1 MVYLDWNLSLVNNFA
16 ILFLMLQLTH
26 YFLKEFKPYQILT
39 DIIISVIFAYI
50 GLFLDDI
57 FILMFVGFILL
68 IQLARTKD
76 HHLNLKAAISLV
88 MAANLQLIL
97 SSLATYIARILLF
110 VSSGQ
115 WRLRTL
121 ERYQN
126 VFIGLTIIV
135 NVMLVLIFIIS
146 LSPFRERITQTRL
159 QIEHYHLGKR
169 IFMIS
174 LSIFISLITIMTIS
188 DFQEVTATI
197 QAALIIIFTI
207 LIGFSYW
214 QVTFFIKTFALQTE
228 AKEKMERN
236 EQLNSY
242 LTLVQKQYTEL
253 RKFKH
258 DFQNIMLSLDQV
270 LKDNDSKQ
278 IKYYYD
284 SLLEEEKDLNNVQS
298 GSITQIQAID
308 NEAIRGLL
316 IQKFFSAKAK
326 DINLNFE
333 LDQKHYSIEPN
344 ISIVRILGVLLD
356 NAIEHVQNSDDKNI
370 TCAFFKTGNTLEIT
384 VDNKVDGK
392 ININQI
398 FDCGY
403 STKKDHTGFGLTNVL
418 DLVNHSSN
426 LFLDSKIIHDHL
438 MMTLII
444 LGSE

>member
-1 MVYLDWNLSLVNNFA
+1 MVYIDWNLSWANNFA
-16 ILFLMLQLTH
+16 MLFLILQLTH
-26 YFLKEFKPYQILT
+26 YFLKEFKPYKILT
-39 DIIISVIFAYI
+39 DIFISLIFAYI
-50 GLFLDDI
+50 GLFIDDI
-57 FILMFVGFILL
+57 FILMFVGFILA
-68 IQLARTKD
+68 IQLALAKD
-76 HHLNLKAAISLV
+76 HKLKLKPAISLV

-110 VSSGQ
+110 ISSGQ
-115 WRLRTL
+115 WKLKTL

-135 NVMLVLIFIIS
+135 TVMLVLIFIIS
-146 LSPFRERITQTRL
+146 LGPFRERITQTRL

-169 IFMIS
+169 IFMIV
-174 LSIFISLITIMTIS
+174 LSVFISLIVIMTIS

-207 LIGFSYW
+207 LICFTYW

-228 AKEKMERN
+228 AKEKIERN
-236 EQLNSY
+236 EQLNNY

-278 IKYYYD
+278 LKYYYD
-284 SLLEEEKDLNNVQS
+284 SLLDEEDDLNNVKS
-298 GSITQIQAID
+298 GSITQIQSID
-308 NEAIRGLL
+308 NDAIRGLL

-326 DINLNFE
+326 DINLHFE
-333 LDQKHYSIEPN
+333 LDQKHYSIKPN

-356 NAIEHVQNSDDKNI
+356 NAIEHVQESDDKNI
-370 TCAFFKTGNTLEIT
+370 TCVFFKTGNTLEIT
-384 VDNKVDGK
+384 IDNKVNEK

-403 STKKDHTGFGLTNVL
+403 STKKDHTGFGLTNVQ
-418 DLVNHSSN
+418 DLVNHSQD
-426 LFLDSKIIHDHL
+426 LFLDSKIIHNHL
-438 MMTLII
+438 MMTLIV

>member
-1 MVYLDWNLSLVNNFA
+1 MVYIDWNLSWANNFA
-16 ILFLMLQLTH
+16 MLFLILQLTH
-26 YFLKEFKPYQILT
+26 YFLKEFKPYKILT
-39 DIIISVIFAYI
+39 DIFISLIFAYI
-50 GLFLDDI
+50 GLFIDDI
-57 FILMFVGFILL
+57 FILMFVGFILA
-68 IQLARTKD
+68 IQLALAKD
-76 HHLNLKAAISLV
+76 HKLKLKPAISLV

-110 VSSGQ
+110 ISSGQ
-115 WRLRTL
+115 WKLRTL

-135 NVMLVLIFIIS
+135 TVMLVLIFIIS
-146 LSPFRERITQTRL
+146 LGPFRERITQTRL

-169 IFMIS
+169 IFMIV
-174 LSIFISLITIMTIS
+174 LSVFISLIVIMTIS

-207 LIGFSYW
+207 LICFTYW

-236 EQLNSY
+236 EQLNNY

-278 IKYYYD
+278 LKYYYD
-284 SLLEEEKDLNNVQS
+284 SLLHEEDDLNNVKS
-298 GSITQIQAID
+298 GSITQIQSID
-308 NEAIRGLL
+308 NDAIRGLV

-326 DINLNFE
+326 DINLHFE
-333 LDQKHYSIEPN
+333 LDQKHYSIKPN

-356 NAIEHVQNSDDKNI
+356 NAIEHVQESDDKNI

-384 VDNKVDGK
+384 IDNKVNEK

-403 STKKDHTGFGLTNVL
+403 STKKDHTGFGLTNVQ
-418 DLVNHSSN
+418 DLVNHSQD
-426 LFLDSKIIHDHL
+426 LFLDSKIIHNHL
-438 MMTLII
+438 MMTLIV

>member
-135 NVMLVLIFIIS
+135 TVMLVLIFIIS

-356 NAIEHVQNSDDKNI
+356 NAIEHVQNSDDKNV

-384 VDNKVDGK
+384 VDNKVDEK